1 MNSLFRD
8 RRLHYLMMANTFSSV
23 GTGITMI
30 AIPWLFVQ
38 KHDGETMFGAVT
50 TALTVVMFL
59 LTPTVGMWI
68 DRMSRKTLLLAGEA
82 SGFII
87 VSSFA
92 LIGTS
97 GNEYYPWQLAI
108 LFASGSLY
116 YFLFYPTM
124 FAFTQEIFKREQY
137 EALNGIMEMQGQLA
151 TVLAGGLASV
161 MLGKVAFHWLLWLD
175 AFTYFVAF
183 SCLSLISYRRTR
195 QATTIVPFWNKF
207 TEGYRY
213 MRKHPSLFWFFLAS
227 FMPFIG
233 VMMTN
238 YLHPIYIA
246 DVLKED
252 SSVYGTQS
260 MIYGIGAALAGAI
273 VPFLIRRMGTAASV
287 LLNVGMY
294 AFGVTM
300 FFVWREPFL
309 FYVFVVLTAFGN
321 AGARVARS
329 SLMMAV
335 VPNDKIGRVDSL
347 FRALGFMIRFL
358 LLSAFTG
365 LVAKG
370 HLLLPYAILSGLLF
384 LAVWIVWKFVGV
396 TNKSNI
402 SEAS

>member
-8 RRLHYLMMANTFSSV
+8 RRFHYLLVANTLSSI
-23 GTGITMI
+23 GTGMTMI

-38 KHDGETMFGAVT
+38 KRGGETTFGIIT
-50 TALTVVMFL
+50 TTLTVIMFL

-68 DRMSRKTLLLAGEA
+68 DRVSRKTILLIGEA

-87 VSSFA
+87 VSLFA

-97 GNEYYPWQLAI
+97 GNEYYPWQLAV

-124 FAFTQEIFKREQY
+124 FAFTQEIFEREQY
-137 EALNGIMEMQGQLA
+137 ETVNGMTEIQGQLA
-151 TVLAGGLASV
+151 TVVSGGLASV
-161 MLGKVAFHWLLWLD
+161 MVGKMPFHWLLWLD
-175 AFTYFVAF
+175 AYTYLVAF
-183 SCLSLISYRRTR
+183 FCLSLISYRRTR
-195 QATTIVPFWNKF
+195 QVTTTASFWNKL

-213 MRKHPSLFWFFLAS
+213 MQKHPALFWFFLAS

-246 DVLKED
+246 DVLRED
-252 SSVYGTQS
+252 SAVYGIQS
-260 MIYGIGAALAGAI
+260 MIYGIGAALAGAT
-273 VPFLIRRMGTAASV
+273 VPFLIRRIGTATSV
-287 LLNVGMY
+287 LLNVGIY
-294 AFGVTM
+294 ALGVTM
-300 FFVWREPFL
+300 FLLWRETFL
-309 FYVFVVLTAFGN
+309 FYVSVVLTAFGN

-396 TNKSNI
+396 ANKSNI

>member
-8 RRLHYLMMANTFSSV
+8 RRLHYLLAANTLSSI
-23 GTGITMI
+23 GTGMTMI

-38 KHDGETMFGAVT
+38 KHGGETTFGIIT
-50 TALTVVMFL
+50 TTLTVIMFL

-68 DRMSRKTLLLAGEA
+68 DRVSRKTLLLVGEA
-82 SGFII
+82 SGGII
-87 VSSFA
+87 VSLFA

-97 GNEYYPWQLAI
+97 GNEYYPWQLAV

-124 FAFTQEIFKREQY
+124 FAFTQEIFEREQY
-137 EALNGIMEMQGQLA
+137 EAVNGMTEIQGQLA
-151 TVLAGGLASV
+151 TVVSGGLASV
-161 MLGKVAFHWLLWLD
+161 MIGKVPFHWLLWLD
-175 AFTYFVAF
+175 ASTYLVAF
-183 SCLSLISYRRTR
+183 FCLSLISYRRTR
-195 QATTIVPFWNKF
+195 QVTTTASFWNKL

-213 MRKHPSLFWFFLAS
+213 MQKHPALFWFFLAS

-246 DVLKED
+246 DILQKD
-252 SSVYGTQS
+252 SSVYGIQS
-260 MIYGIGAALAGAI
+260 MVYGIGAALAGAI
-273 VPFLIRRMGTAASV
+273 VPFFVKRMGATATIV
-287 LLNVGMY
+287 LNVGIY

-300 FFVWREPFL
+300 FLVLDEPFL
-309 FYVFVVLTAFGN
+309 FYMFVIFTAFGN

-347 FRALGFMIRFL
+347 FRAIGFMIRFL

-365 LVAKG
+365 LVSTG
-370 HLLLPYAILSGLLF
+370 HILIPYSILSGLLF
-384 LAVWIVWKFVGV
+384 LALWIVLKLAAVV
-396 TNKSNI
+396 NKSNI